1 MTKEDMISC
10 SNRSRKHI
18 GCFITEQQLRILYG
32 AMGKTCC
39 EEVNHEDGEK
49 NRMTQEQTAKFRRM
63 NDRLEELGN
72 LNVRIA
78 RLAFFVN
85 ENEINEET
93 KISMQAQLC
102 AMRKYRVVLQM
113 RIEKGQ
119 F

>member
-1 MTKEDMISC
+1 
-10 SNRSRKHI
+10 
-18 GCFITEQQLRILYG
+18 
-32 AMGKTCC
+32 MGKTCC